1 VGAVARVRQNDASMS
16 LLHLTPTQ
24 ISLGIAGAAT
34 LVAYGV
40 FILVPAWGS
49 YGRMWEK
56 VAAGFLSLFILAALV
71 GAGIGIGA
79 GVVYLYV
86 QQA

>member
-1 VGAVARVRQNDASMS
+1 VVAVARVRQNVASM
-16 LLHLTPTQ
+16 LLNLTPTQ

-34 LVAYGV
+34 LVAYAV

-49 YGRMWEK
+49 YGRVWEK
-56 VAAGFLSLFILAALV
+56 LAASFMSLFILAALV
-71 GAGIGIGA
+71 GVGIGMGA

>member
-1 VGAVARVRQNDASMS
+1 M
-16 LLHLTPTQ
+16 HLTPTQ
-24 ISLGIAGAAT
+24 ISLGIAGATT

-40 FILVPAWGS
+40 FILAPAVTS
-49 YGRMWEK
+49 YGRAWEK
-56 VAAGFLSLFILAALV
+56 LAAGFLSLFILAALV
-71 GAGIGIGA
+71 GVGVGLGA